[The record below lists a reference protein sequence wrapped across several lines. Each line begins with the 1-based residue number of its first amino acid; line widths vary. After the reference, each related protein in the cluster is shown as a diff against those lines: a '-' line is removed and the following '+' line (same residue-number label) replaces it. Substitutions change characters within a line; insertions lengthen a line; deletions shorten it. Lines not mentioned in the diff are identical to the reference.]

1 MGNGTMQSGMGTN
14 SGIGSQ
20 QSRLPQNLIQPS
32 IQPLPGHQN
41 RPGSAGPMPP
51 AAQRPKAPASRFLPS
66 NMPCSLEGIQAIQ
79 HFKAQL
85 IKTTVPDKQAF
96 MNAVFES
103 ARGRVMHGWPASTMP
118 EGEQD
123 LPEETSTMK
132 MIETIVKQ
140 FANPNYVKPNARVMT
155 PRATPK
161 PEEKQEQGNDD
172 GRNTEM
178 MDVDVQTQSRD
189 QSSGDPMSIDG

>member
-1 MGNGTMQSGMGTN
+1 
-14 SGIGSQ
+14 
-20 QSRLPQNLIQPS
+20 
-32 IQPLPGHQN
+32 
-41 RPGSAGPMPP
+41 
-51 AAQRPKAPASRFLPS
+51 
-66 NMPCSLEGIQAIQ
+66 
-79 HFKAQL
+79 
-85 IKTTVPDKQAF
+85 
-96 MNAVFES
+96 
-103 ARGRVMHGWPASTMP
+103 
-118 EGEQD
+118 
-123 LPEETSTMK
+123 MK

-189 QSSGDPMSIDG
+189 QSSGDPVSIDG